1 MILPSW
7 KHAQNLHGNW
17 TYTFPLQIVKPMEA
31 NWMNHISNDGNK
43 SAQVPQIH
51 IDSYRFSS
59 TCAALGYRT
68 TFRKT
73 QA

>member
-1 MILPSW
+1 
-7 KHAQNLHGNW
+7 
-17 TYTFPLQIVKPMEA
+17 
-31 NWMNHISNDGNK
+31 MNHDESHFKRSNK

-51 IDSYRFSS
+51 IDSMDSSS